1 MTSTIPL
8 TRLKNAGDL
17 EALKNKIFPGLALRK
32 DPNAQPYE
40 GVTHNIM
47 VCCDT
52 GCTSS
57 GAKAIVTAFEKDLAE
72 KGLDKKVEIVVIGC
86 HGFCEMGPL
95 IVVYPDDVYYVHLK
109 PEDIPE
115 IVEETI
121 KGGRPVEKFLYH
133 DRETL
138 KPVVKYRE
146 IEFYAKQNRILL
158 TNCGHIHPERVTE
171 YIANDGYKA
180 LAKALS
186 MKDDT
191 TALLEEV
198 KLSGL
203 RGRGGGGFPT
213 GRKWELCRNAPG
225 DKKYIICNADE
236 GDPGA
241 FMDRSL
247 MEGDPHRLVEGMTIG
262 GLIIGANE
270 GYIYCRAEYPLAIRR
285 LKLAISQAEELGVL
299 GDNIL
304 GSGWSFHLH
313 IKEGAGAFVCGEET
327 ALIHSI
333 EGKRGMPTARP
344 PFPAISGLWGKPTN
358 NNNVETWANI
368 PGIILKG
375 GAWYASYG
383 TEKSKGT
390 KVFAL
395 TGKVRNTGLAE
406 VPMGMTMREI
416 IFGIGGGIQN
426 DKKFK
431 AVQIGGPSG
440 GCLPDSMIDRPVD
453 YDSLIEA
460 GAMMGSG
467 GLVVVDEDT
476 CMVDLARFFLSFTR
490 DESCGKCTPCRE
502 GSTRMLNILTNITQ
516 GKGKPG
522 DIELLE
528 ELARNIKL
536 SSLCGL
542 GQTCPNPILSTIR
555 YFRHEYEAHIYEKKC
570 PARQCVDLLTY
581 FIDVEKCVGCG
592 SCKKI
597 CPANAIDGNKKEPH
611 IIDIQKCIKCGSCID
626 ACKKYKAVTRK

>member
-1 MTSTIPL
+1 MI
-8 TRLKNAGDL
+8 
-17 EALKNKIFPGLALRK
+17 
-32 DPNAQPYE
+32 
-40 GVTHNIM
+40 
-47 VCCDT
+47 CCDT

-57 GAKAIVTAFEKDLAE
+57 GSRKIVEAFENDLKA
-72 KGLDKKVEIVVIGC
+72 KGLDKSVEVVVIGC

-95 IVVYPDDVYYVHLK
+95 IVIYPDDVYYVHLS
-109 PEDIPE
+109 PDNIPQ
-115 IVEETI
+115 IVDETI
-121 KGGRPVEKFLYH
+121 KGGKVVEDFLYKEA
-133 DRETL
+133 ETL
-138 KPVVKYRE
+138 RPIVHYKE
-146 IEFYAKQNRILL
+146 IEFYAKQKRILL
-158 TNCGHIHPERVTE
+158 TNCGHINPEDVTE
-171 YIANDGYKA
+171 YIANDGYKG

-186 MKDDT
+186 MKDNTD
-191 TALLEEV
+191 ALLEEV
-198 KLSGL
+198 KTSGL

-247 MEGDPHRLVEGMTIG
+247 MEGDPHRLVEGMIIG
-262 GLIIGANE
+262 ALIIGADE

-285 LKLAISQAEELGVL
+285 LRLAISQAETLGLL
-299 GDNIL
+299 GDDIL

-368 PGIILKG
+368 PGIIRNG
-375 GAWYASYG
+375 GAWYASFG

-395 TGKVRNTGLAE
+395 TGKVNNTGLAE

-416 IFGIGGGIQN
+416 IFNIAGGIQN
-426 DKKFK
+426 GKKFK

-536 SSLCGL
+536 SALCGL

-555 YFRHEYEAHIYEKKC
+555 YFRHEYEEHIFHKKC
-570 PARQCVDLLTY
+570 PAGQCVDLLTY
-581 FIDVEKCVGCG
+581 WIDSEKCVGCG

-597 CPANAIDGNKKEPH
+597 CPVSAIDGEKKEPH
-611 IIDIQKCIKCGSCID
+611 VIDINKCIKCGSCIE
-626 ACKKYKAVTRK
+626 ACKKYKAIFKK